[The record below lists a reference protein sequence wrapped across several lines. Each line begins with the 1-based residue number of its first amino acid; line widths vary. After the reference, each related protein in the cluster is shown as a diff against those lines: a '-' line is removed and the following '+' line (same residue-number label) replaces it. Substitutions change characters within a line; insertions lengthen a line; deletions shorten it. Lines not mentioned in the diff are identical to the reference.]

1 MGRNSMPVGPI
12 EIIRAQEATQ
22 IRHVDAQRA
31 QHAQEQLSKNF
42 QNMIQQE
49 QSKPTQAAKS
59 ENTEYRYDAKDK
71 GNNQYSGS
79 GEKKQ
84 KKDEEKPSSEP
95 KNGARSGGID
105 ILI

>member
-1 MGRNSMPVGPI
+1 MPVGPI

-22 IRHVDAQRA
+22 IRHMDAQRA

-49 QSKPTQAAKS
+49 QTKPTQTAKS
-59 ENTEYRYDAKDK
+59 DNNEYRYDAKEK

-79 GEKKQ
+79 KGKNQ
-84 KKDEEKPSSEP
+84 KKEEKPSGKP
-95 KNGARSGGID
+95 KDGTKGGGID
-105 ILI
+105 ILV